1 MWACKNQKGFT
12 LLEILIAI
20 TLLAFITI
28 GVISITDNAIGT
40 KERTTEMNK
49 NNLAI
54 ESALSRFDWDFS
66 QIYSPLYFSTVM
78 NLQAGNAPAV
88 GAAVTDTNG
97 DGQPD
102 APAPA
107 GQPAAQA
114 NPQLQM
120 YYEQVAERMQQNE
133 HFSALSKEGLPIPRF
148 YSPEKNIFEFLTAS
162 NRRKTEN
169 VRQSSF
175 AWVRYG
181 LTDMTAEQIKD
192 QEDQKAEIPKS
203 LKNLTRWFDPN
214 DPWGTKRIDIEN
226 LKGAVLLENVESLEF
241 SFWDYQ
247 RKKWENNLRTIQN
260 GDSVIRGVKLFITW
274 YDSQGVKRSA
284 ERIFRNHWPMV
295 IPQDTPTTTAP
306 GTTGQ
311 PPVTTPPAEDDE
323 I

>member
-1 MWACKNQKGFT
+1 MWGCKNSSGFT

-40 KERTTEMNK
+40 KDRTIELNK
-49 NNLAI
+49 NNLAV

-78 NLQAGNAPAV
+78 NLSQASPT
-88 GAAVTDTNG
+88 AAVDNDG
-97 DGQPD
+97 DGRPD
-102 APAPA
+102 AVPLQAPGGVSA
-107 GQPAAQA
+107 QP

-120 YYEQVAERMQQNE
+120 YYEQIAERMQQNE

-148 YSPEKNIFEFLTAS
+148 YAPEKNVFEFLTAS

-181 LTDMTAEQIKD
+181 LTDMTLDQVKEQD
-192 QEDQKAEIPKS
+192 EQKAEIPKS

-226 LKGAVLLENVESLEF
+226 LKGAILLEHVESLEF

-247 RKKWENNLRTIQN
+247 RKKWETSLRTIQN
-260 GDSVIRGVKLFITW
+260 GESVIRGVKIFITW
-274 YDSQGVKRSA
+274 YDSQGIKRSA
-284 ERIFRNHWPMV
+284 ERIYRNHWPMI
-295 IPQDTPTTTAP
+295 IPQDAPAVPTP
-306 GTTGQ
+306 GVNGQ
-311 PPVTTPPAEDDE
+311 PPVAKPKEEDE
-323 I
+323 

>member
-1 MWACKNQKGFT
+1 MWGSKNQRGFT

-20 TLLAFITI
+20 TLLAFITLA
-28 GVISITDNAIGT
+28 VISITDNAIGT
-40 KERTTEMNK
+40 KDRTTQLNK

-54 ESALSRFDWDFS
+54 ESAMSRFEWDFS

-78 NLQAGNAPAV
+78 NLSQVSPNAA
-88 GAAVTDTNG
+88 TDADG

-102 APAPA
+102 QIPGQAPPVATP
-107 GQPAAQA
+107 P
-114 NPQLQM
+114 NPQLQA
-120 YYEQVAERMQQNE
+120 YYEQIAERMQQNE

-148 YSPEKNIFEFLTAS
+148 YSPEKNVFEFLTAS
-162 NRRKTEN
+162 NRRKIEN

-175 AWVRYG
+175 AWVRYA
-181 LTDMTAEQIKD
+181 LTDMTPEQVKE
-192 QEDQKAEIPKS
+192 QEEQKAEIPKS

-226 LKGAVLLENVESLEF
+226 MKGAVLLENVESLEF

-260 GDSVIRGVKLFITW
+260 GESVIRGVKIFITW
-274 YDSQGVKRSA
+274 YDSQGIKRSA

-295 IPQDTPTTTAP
+295 IPQDTPATPAP

-311 PPVTTPPAEDDE
+311 PPATTPGEEE

>member
-1 MWACKNQKGFT
+1 MWGCKNNAGFT

-40 KERTTEMNK
+40 KDRTIELNK
-49 NNLAI
+49 NNLAV

-78 NLQAGNAPAV
+78 NLSQASPA
-88 GAAVTDTNG
+88 AAVDNDG

-102 APAPA
+102 AVPLQAPGGVSA
-107 GQPAAQA
+107 QP

-120 YYEQVAERMQQNE
+120 YYEQIAERMQQNE

-148 YSPEKNIFEFLTAS
+148 YAPEKNVFEFLTAS

-181 LTDMTAEQIKD
+181 LTDMTLDQVKEQD
-192 QEDQKAEIPKS
+192 EQKAEIPKS

-214 DPWGTKRIDIEN
+214 DPWGTKRIDVEN
-226 LKGAVLLENVESLEF
+226 LKGAVLLEHVESLEF

-247 RKKWENNLRTIQN
+247 RKKWETSLRTIQN
-260 GDSVIRGVKLFITW
+260 GESVIRGVKIFITW
-274 YDSQGVKRSA
+274 YDSQGIKRSA

-295 IPQDTPTTTAP
+295 IPQDAPAVPTPGAN
-306 GTTGQ
+306 GQ
-311 PPVTTPPAEDDE
+311 PPVATPNEEDE
-323 I
+323 

>member
-1 MWACKNQKGFT
+1 MWGCKNNAGFT

-40 KERTTEMNK
+40 KDRTIELNK
-49 NNLAI
+49 NNLAV

-78 NLQAGNAPAV
+78 NLSQASPA
-88 GAAVTDTNG
+88 AAVDNDG

-102 APAPA
+102 AVPLQAPGGVSA
-107 GQPAAQA
+107 QP

-120 YYEQVAERMQQNE
+120 YYEQIAERMQQNE

-148 YSPEKNIFEFLTAS
+148 YAPEKNVFEFLTAS

-181 LTDMTAEQIKD
+181 LTDMTLDQVKEQD
-192 QEDQKAEIPKS
+192 EQKAEIPKS

-214 DPWGTKRIDIEN
+214 DPWGTKRIDVEN
-226 LKGAVLLENVESLEF
+226 LKGAVLLEHVESLEF

-247 RKKWENNLRTIQN
+247 RKKWETSLRTIQN
-260 GDSVIRGVKLFITW
+260 GESVIRGVKIFITW
-274 YDSQGVKRSA
+274 YDSQGIKRSA
-284 ERIFRNHWPMV
+284 ERIYRNHWPMV
-295 IPQDTPTTTAP
+295 IPQDAPAVPTPGAN
-306 GTTGQ
+306 GQ
-311 PPVTTPPAEDDE
+311 PPVATPNEEDE
-323 I
+323 